1 MLRTLYIRDYALISE
16 LDVEFEDGLNV
27 LTGETGAGK
36 SIIVGALNLILGD
49 RASTDLVRSG
59 SRKAVVEGIFED
71 TRSSELELI
80 LQAHDIEVG
89 EGVILRREV
98 TRSHSRAFVNDSPAT
113 LAVIREV
120 AAHLID
126 LHGQHEHQSLLRE
139 KNHLQLLDSYG
150 RLGGLL
156 AEYEGLFAEMARL
169 TKERSE
175 LAGQERRLQ
184 EQRERLAFE
193 IEEIDEVAPEPQE
206 QEALDAQLRILENA
220 EWLYGATARLYEV
233 LYATDRAVSDQLVV
247 ARNELQAIARVD
259 PTFDAALEEIRSA
272 QITVA
277 DVATQLQDY
286 NARIEFDPDRLEIIR
301 ERQSQFERLKHRY
314 GGTIEAVTQHRDEI
328 GRLHSL
334 ALNFSSSLSEL
345 DSRIDA
351 VQRAL
356 SQAALRLSTK
366 RHEVAERLEGAIG
379 AELAKLGMPDSRLNV
394 DFRRRQDAEGWISLP
409 VEGRAAERCAAFAS
423 GMDRV
428 AFYVSANVGEK
439 PKPLARVAS
448 GGEISRIMLAL
459 KAILAKTDRLPI
471 LVFDEID
478 RGISGRIARKVG
490 ESMWQLAQ
498 YHQIIAI
505 THLPQIAALG
515 NAHFSVEKTVED
527 GRAETH
533 IRRLEEFER
542 AAHIAALIVGT
553 EITQATLESAR
564 ELMASGGLPEGQPH
578 AAA

>member
-49 RASTDLVRSG
+49 RASTELVRSG

-71 TRSSELELI
+71 TQSPQLESI
-80 LQAHDIEVG
+80 LRANDIEVE

-98 TRSHSRAFVNDSPAT
+98 TRSHSRAFVNDSPTT
-113 LAVIREV
+113 LTVMRKI

-150 RLGGLL
+150 RLGGLVV
-156 AEYEGLFAEMARL
+156 EYEGLFAEVARL
-169 TKERSE
+169 TEERSN

-193 IEEIDEVAPEPQE
+193 IKEIDEVAPEPRE
-206 QEALDAQLRILENA
+206 EEALDTQLRILENA
-220 EWLYGATARLYEV
+220 EWLYETTARLYEL
-233 LYATDRAVSDQLVV
+233 LYASDGAIGDQLVV

-259 PTFDAALEEIRSA
+259 PCFDAALEEVRSA

-314 GGTIEAVTQHRDEI
+314 GGTIEAVIQHRDEI
-328 GRLHSL
+328 GRLHDL
-334 ALNFSSSLSEL
+334 ALNFESSLSEL
-345 DSRIDA
+345 DSRIEA
-351 VQRAL
+351 AQRAL

-379 AELAKLGMPDSRLNV
+379 AELAKLGMPVNRIHV
-394 DFRRRQDAEGWISLP
+394 DFRRREDMQGWISLA
-409 VEGRAAERCAAFAS
+409 VAGRAAKRYTAFAS

-428 AFYVSANVGEK
+428 AFYISTNVGEE

-448 GGEISRIMLAL
+448 GGEISRIMLAM

-478 RGISGRIARKVG
+478 RGISGRIARKVA
-490 ESMWQLAQ
+490 ESMRQLAQ

-515 NAHFSVEKTVED
+515 SAHFSVQKTVED
-527 GRAETH
+527 GRAKTH
-533 IRRLEEFER
+533 IRRLEEVER
-542 AAHIAALIVGT
+542 AEHVAELIVGT
-553 EITQATLESAR
+553 GITQATLESAR
-564 ELMASGGLPEGQPH
+564 ELMASGSITEGQPH